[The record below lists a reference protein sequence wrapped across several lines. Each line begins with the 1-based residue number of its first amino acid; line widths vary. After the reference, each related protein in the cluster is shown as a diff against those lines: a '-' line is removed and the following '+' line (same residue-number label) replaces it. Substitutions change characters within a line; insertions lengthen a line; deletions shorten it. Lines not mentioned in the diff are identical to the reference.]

1 MGKLSQ
7 MVKHPDEVWPLL
19 VMALAAQRAKQLP
32 SDKSRAFCYD
42 MLNRVSRR
50 CPQHPGCQSRC
61 CIACMPARS
70 AAAAHACNLSGRY

>member
-1 MGKLSQ
+1 MGKLIQ
-7 MVKHPDEVWPLL
+7 VIKHPDEVWPLL

-50 CPQHPGCQSRC
+50 CPPSTQVTV
-61 CIACMPARS
+61 
-70 AAAAHACNLSGRY
+70 

>member
-7 MVKHPDEVWPLL
+7 VIKHPDEVWPLL

-50 CPQHPGCQSRC
+50 CPQHPGRRAEVCCQSWCRNV
-61 CIACMPARS
+61 AFTPAQ
-70 AAAAHACNLSGRY
+70 

>member
-7 MVKHPDEVWPLL
+7 VIKHPDEVWPLL

-50 CPQHPGCQSRC
+50 
-61 CIACMPARS
+61 
-70 AAAAHACNLSGRY
+70 